1 MRPYHIQSMEY
12 PIVGQLV
19 AIACGGA
26 IGALSRFGLQ
36 HWLAPIYSGRFPL
49 AILVTNSIGS
59 LLIGLIYVLI
69 EEKGMLPAAWRP
81 FLIIGLL
88 GAFTTFS
95 TFSLDTIR
103 LIEQGEW
110 FMALGNVFAN
120 VFVSLIGVAIG
131 LYIGRWL

>member
-1 MRPYHIQSMEY
+1 MGEN

-26 IGALSRFGLQ
+26 VGALGRFGIQ
-36 HWLAPIYSGRFPL
+36 HWLAPIYAGRFPL

-59 LLIGLIYVLI
+59 LLIGLAYVLI
-69 EEKGMLPAAWRP
+69 EERGILPASWRP
-81 FLIIGLL
+81 FLIVGLL

-95 TFSLDTIR
+95 TFSLDSIR
-103 LIEQGEW
+103 LVEQGEW
-110 FMALGNVFAN
+110 LMALGNVFSN
-120 VFVSLIGVAIG
+120 VFVSLLGVSVG